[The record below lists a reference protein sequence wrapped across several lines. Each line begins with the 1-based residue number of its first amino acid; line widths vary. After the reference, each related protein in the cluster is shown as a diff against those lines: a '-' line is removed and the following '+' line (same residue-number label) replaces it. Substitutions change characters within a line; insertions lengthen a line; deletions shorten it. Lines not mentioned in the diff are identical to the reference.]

1 MTLEELIM
9 EKKKRTKRKRRLTQ
23 DERKRQIRDWCTFY
37 RRNWDIYAVE
47 RLGINLKMFQRLVI
61 HLIGV
66 SDIFYLMCSRGLS
79 KTFIAALA
87 AFIECLLYPNSHI
100 VLTATTIKTA
110 KKMVTDKME
119 DELCGRFSKV
129 LNWMYENK
137 LITFHYRDEEIVVNF
152 HMNDSWIRVLP
163 AIDSSRGERAT
174 MLIFEE
180 CRLLKKIIVDSV
192 FVPMRSARV
201 PAYRLKPE
209 YANDKRL
216 VERTKIIY
224 LTSTRY
230 KHEWFWNAWKACV
243 NNFFAS
249 TKLVYNIFAGDILTS
264 VYHNF
269 KTQEDVD
276 ADKAQMSDLEVRM
289 ELYNEPQGEVEGSFY
304 TLEMFN
310 NNRTIK
316 KAFVPPTTEEY
327 VAKYGRGEFP
337 WFRDKQEGEI
347 RTLFIDFAFTDTVN
361 ANVTA
366 DNTVIGCMSGYP
378 NENKSRYLR
387 NVEYMET
394 YAGSEKDESLLRIR
408 ELFFYYDVDVILLD
422 LRNGGEDRWQDLSKS
437 YFHEELGIQ
446 FSGFGIYNDDDV
458 LRFYCDK
465 AKADNLRSRTVDA
478 NASKVV
484 IPVIGTDERN
494 NNYHLAMKS
503 ALQNHLIR
511 FPVDELTRKDEMIEN
526 GTYQN
531 MSSNMKMRTLLGHVQ
546 LDIMIIDEAIKLQ
559 QVIKKGFISLV
570 VVGRNKRDRIV
581 ACEYANYFFHL
592 KELEMIKKQT
602 EPNYDISEW
611 QVWGKAE

>member
-1 MTLEELIM
+1 
-9 EKKKRTKRKRRLTQ
+9 
-23 DERKRQIRDWCTFY
+23 
-37 RRNWDIYAVE
+37 
-47 RLGINLKMFQRLVI
+47 
-61 HLIGV
+61 
-66 SDIFYLMCSRGLS
+66 
-79 KTFIAALA
+79 
-87 AFIECLLYPNSHI
+87 
-100 VLTATTIKTA
+100 
-110 KKMVTDKME
+110 MVTDKME

-201 PAYRLKPE
+201 PAYRLKSE

-310 NNRTIK
+310 SNRTIK

-327 VAKYGRGEFP
+327 VAKYGRGSLYNS
-337 WFRDKQEGEI
+337 I
-347 RTLFIDFAFTDTVN
+347 RT
-361 ANVTA
+361 
-366 DNTVIGCMSGYP
+366 
-378 NENKSRYLR
+378 SR
-387 NVEYMET
+387 
-394 YAGSEKDESLLRIR
+394 SLICA
-408 ELFFYYDVDVILLD
+408 
-422 LRNGGEDRWQDLSKS
+422 LSAS
-437 YFHEELGIQ
+437 T
-446 FSGFGIYNDDDV
+446 SSCV
-458 LRFYCDK
+458 L
-465 AKADNLRSRTVDA
+465 
-478 NASKVV
+478 
-484 IPVIGTDERN
+484 
-494 NNYHLAMKS
+494 
-503 ALQNHLIR
+503 
-511 FPVDELTRKDEMIEN
+511 
-526 GTYQN
+526 
-531 MSSNMKMRTLLGHVQ
+531 
-546 LDIMIIDEAIKLQ
+546 KL
-559 QVIKKGFISLV
+559 
-570 VVGRNKRDRIV
+570 
-581 ACEYANYFFHL
+581 
-592 KELEMIKKQT
+592 
-602 EPNYDISEW
+602 
-611 QVWGKAE
+611 